1 MLKVGQE
8 RENRAVSDLTAD
20 SIAVVLCLAPGAVV
34 LCVRQLAYM
43 RTGNFGAGALRVR
56 YPKAV

>member
-1 MLKVGQE
+1 M
-8 RENRAVSDLTAD
+8 SDLTAD